1 MAISTTER
9 DQILGLVVGLFNGA
23 PGGANLS
30 DLANALEAGVPI
42 EEIADILD
50 SIPLFTQ
57 DVMGGKVT
65 VAQQVAVLMNNF
77 GLTADG
83 VEGSPAT
90 QAEEFFTD
98 SIEAGMGFG
107 PTVLIAVNFLMD
119 PNVPEEFAETA
130 ALLNNKVL
138 VAGIHAENNNISSV
152 AEAQSILFG
161 VTADGPSTE
170 EEAIA
175 FLAAGGF
182 VPDPNA
188 GETFTLT
195 TNADGP
201 GAPAPAV
208 DTNGTAANDIY
219 NAVDTTL
226 NSADTLDG
234 KNGVDTLNVRA
245 TAAANVAPQLISIEN
260 INVSNVS
267 NALYTLNLT
276 SATGAEVVASKDQ
289 AATGATRTDFTNIA
303 ATGVA
308 ARLDN
313 ADGRTDFNFLGAADR
328 TGTSDAVSIQIA
340 NGSGS
345 ATTPAVLNIT
355 DGAGAADATFENVNI
370 ATSGAAS
377 VVTSNLGLANVR
389 VINATGNAAADASGY
404 GLTLTAAGNF
414 AAARTIDAS
423 GMTGTGGLNID
434 ARGASFASLAFTG
447 SDQADRV
454 ALTGATLNAA
464 NTVALDGGGGDDTLA
479 VTGTVN
485 FVSAATL
492 RSTINTQATDFE
504 VLEANAINVTALKAN
519 DFTGIDTFSFTGT
532 QGGFVPLAI
541 TGVETGDKF
550 VFSAASTGALDGDV
564 VTLAGAVAG
573 QSTTVELVASA
584 ANAASLVATNG
595 IGVGNALS
603 FTDGL
608 TSVTI
613 NSIGSNVAANSIQST
628 TGVAAIDNASA
639 SNVVI
644 TGSQALHIGAA
655 PGVDNPLGFTQAVT
669 VDASALTNGLRVAG
683 SASADQIIG
692 GDNAD
697 LIYGRGGNDVLTG
710 NGGADQFRL
719 FDALDGT
726 DSITDFT
733 VGTDKVG
740 INTNFV
746 NFAGTTAT
754 QDGATLAAAAYVE
767 ARNDINGI
775 LAGDALKVIE
785 LQTSLTTAQITDQV
799 GAAGS
804 TSAFVLVHNST
815 TGNGELWFDTNW
827 NDAGARVQLATFD
840 NVVELTGVQSFTNA
854 DFVEYVA

>member
-57 DVMGGKVT
+57 DIMGGKVT

-90 QAEEFFTD
+90 QAEEFFTS

-107 PTVLIAVNFLMD
+107 ATVLIAVNFLMD

-138 VAGIHAENNNISSV
+138 VAGVHAENNNISSV
-152 AEAQSILFG
+152 AQAQAILFG
-161 VTADGPSTE
+161 VTDAGPSTE
-170 EEAIA
+170 AEAIA

-182 VPDPNA
+182 IP
-188 GETFTLT
+188 GENPGQTFTLT
-195 TNADGP
+195 ANADGP
-201 GAPAPAV
+201 GAPAPAT
-208 DTNGTAANDIY
+208 DTTGTAGNDIY

-234 KNGVDTLNVRA
+234 KGGVDTLNVRA
-245 TAAANVAPQLISIEN
+245 TAAANAAPQLISIEN

-267 NALYTLNLT
+267 NALYTLNLA
-276 SATGAEVVASKDQ
+276 SATGAQVVASKDQ
-289 AATGATRTDFTNIA
+289 VAAATTELTNIA

-313 ADGRTDFNFLGAADR
+313 ADGRTDFNFLGAAGR
-328 TGTSDAVSIQIA
+328 AGTSDAVSIQIA

-355 DGAGAADATFENVNI
+355 DGAGVADATFENVNI
-370 ATSGAAS
+370 ATSGEAS
-377 VVTSNLGLANVR
+377 VVTSNLGLANVSE
-389 VINATGNAAADASGY
+389 INVTGNAAADTGGY

-414 AAARTIDAS
+414 ANARTIDAS

-434 ARGASFASLAFTG
+434 ARGATFASLAFTG
-447 SDQADRV
+447 SAQADRV

-464 NTVALDGGGGDDTLA
+464 NTVALDGGDGDDTLA
-479 VTGTVN
+479 VTGTNN
-485 FVSAATL
+485 FVSAVTL
-492 RSTINTQATDFE
+492 RTTINTQATGFE
-504 VLEANAINVTALKAN
+504 VLEATANNVTALKAN
-519 DFTGIDTFSFTGT
+519 DFTGIDTFSFSGT
-532 QGGFVPLAI
+532 QGGVVPLAI

-550 VFSAASTGALDGDV
+550 VFSAASTGALDSDV

-584 ANAASLVATNG
+584 ANAASLVAFNLAG
-595 IGVGNALS
+595 IGNALS

-639 SNVVI
+639 SSVVI

-669 VDASALTNGLRVAG
+669 VDASELNNGLRVAG

-692 GDNAD
+692 GNNAD

-754 QDGATLAAAAYVE
+754 QDGATLVAADYVDT
-767 ARNDINGI
+767 RNDITGI
-775 LAGDALKVIE
+775 VAGDASKVIE
-785 LQTSLTTAQITDQV
+785 LQTSLTTAQITSQLTG
-799 GAAGS
+799 GAVAN
-804 TSAFVLVHNST
+804 AFVLVHNST
-815 TGNGELWFDTNW
+815 TGEGELWFDTDW
-827 NDAGARVQLATFD
+827 NDAGARVQLVAFD

-854 DFVEYVA
+854 DFVEYVV